1 MGRVFGDIYL
11 CPTNV
16 HTIQSVQ
23 YDITCNATHCA
34 SNVAQTLVM
43 RTVRV
48 SETRWTQYYDETRRL
63 TVGIVRNETVRLEG
77 WQPEINGC
85 H

>member
-1 MGRVFGDIYL
+1 MDRVSGDIYL
-11 CPTNV
+11 SPTHVV
-16 HTIQSVQ
+16 HTIHSVQ
-23 YDITCNATHCA
+23 YDITCNATHC
-34 SNVAQTLVM
+34 VAQTLVM

-77 WQPEINGC
+77 WPLSLR
-85 H
+85 